1 LQQSRIRPP
10 ENEAIEVLISVE
22 GMSVSFRREADLLV
36 MTMCGVMTLRGATAA
51 RDALQGQLTE
61 EDARAVVVDMR
72 EAIPLFG
79 TEGWRSLPTIGAV
92 NQSGPPVALVVT
104 PRYEQPLRAY
114 CRAMAERG
122 CVRAPFIGLHGA
134 VAWAGQCLEHWP
146 HRPCRS
152 TRRVP
157 VAPVVL
163 DWQSQRPAQTAHTL

>member
-1 LQQSRIRPP
+1 M
-10 ENEAIEVLISVE
+10 SVE
-22 GMSVSFRREADLLV
+22 GMSVSFRRDGELLV

-51 RDALQGQLTE
+51 RDALQGQLAV

-79 TEGWRSLPTIGAV
+79 TEGWRSLTTIGAV

-104 PRYEQPLRAY
+104 PRYEEALRAY

-134 VAWAGQCLEHWP
+134 VAWAAKRREHWA

-152 TRRVP
+152 IPTTVG
-157 VAPVVL
+157 
-163 DWQSQRPAQTAHTL
+163 SQNLQPAQTGHALQPASPAADRPSLVQS